1 MMSEDQMFGEVD
13 LAKELDD
20 ANEIIMSLRLNEY
33 LLKGKLEVAREK
45 MGKQVNEIKWLN
57 SFLVS
62 KDLAEEYVEWK
73 RGLEDEA

>member
-1 MMSEDQMFGEVD
+1 MFGEVD
-13 LAKELDD
+13 LVKELDD

-45 MGKQVNEIKWLN
+45 MGKQVNEIKLLN

-62 KDLAEEYVEWK
+62 KGLAEEYVEWK

>member
-1 MMSEDQMFGEVD
+1 MFGEVD

>member
-1 MMSEDQMFGEVD
+1 MFGEVD

-45 MGKQVNEIKWLN
+45 MSKQVNEIKWLN

-62 KDLAEEYVEWK
+62 KGLAEEYVKWK
-73 RGLEDEA
+73 RWCEDEA

>member
-1 MMSEDQMFGEVD
+1 MFGEVD

-33 LLKGKLEVAREK
+33 LLKGKLEAAREK
-45 MGKQVNEIKWLN
+45 MSKQVNEIRWLN

-62 KDLAEEYVEWK
+62 KGLAEEYVGWK
-73 RGLEDEA
+73 RGFEDEA

>member
-1 MMSEDQMFGEVD
+1 MFGEID
-13 LAKELDD
+13 LEKELDD

-45 MGKQVNEIKWLN
+45 MSKQVNEIKWLN

>member
-1 MMSEDQMFGEVD
+1 MFGEVD
-13 LAKELDD
+13 LVKELDD

-62 KDLAEEYVEWK
+62 KGLAEEYVEWK

>member
-1 MMSEDQMFGEVD
+1 MFGEVD
-13 LAKELDD
+13 LEKELDD

-73 RGLEDEA
+73 RGLEDDA